1 MQTLPKVFNSFK
13 NIFCKILLRY
23 FNVKRMLKSGH
34 AMKWN
39 GKWYGMEGEFW
50 YGIWKMLRMEWKVWK
65 IEWKIVF
72 HTSILTTYMQYSS

>member
-1 MQTLPKVFNSFK
+1 MQTLPKVFNSYK

-39 GKWYGMEGEFW
+39 GKWYGMEREFCVE
-50 YGIWKMLRMEWKVWK
+50 YGRCSEWNGRFGKLNGRSS
-65 IEWKIVF
+65 
-72 HTSILTTYMQYSS
+72 SILPY